1 VHDRLENPGAISFP
15 SMFNREPAATSKIR
29 KKQLGVAIIK
39 ANNAGIKIQQPIMWM
54 GKYAW
59 RTARSHRPAPVRER
73 CADVRAC
80 VYARR
85 VPFGRDR
92 RVRWFPEGSVP
103 VPDDAPTGRS
113 LSSLFTPRPGFCRSS
128 GLFRGNPVNYAL
140 RTGYCRLIQV

>member
-59 RTARSHRPAPVRER
+59 RTARSHRPARSGNGARTYE
-73 CADVRAC
+73 RAC
-80 VYARR
+80 TLGGFPSAVTDGS
-85 VPFGRDR
+85 VGFQ
-92 RVRWFPEGSVP
+92 RVRSRSETTRRPVVLSHLCLRPAPGSVDR
-103 VPDDAPTGRS
+103 VGC
-113 LSSLFTPRPGFCRSS
+113 FE
-128 GLFRGNPVNYAL
+128 V
-140 RTGYCRLIQV
+140 IQLTTRYVQVTVG